1 MIQLSKIRNDAIDA
15 IHQAQK
21 EYPIHTT
28 LNMVKNNLTLQIQGV
43 PMYIPCWCGKPGI
56 GKTAHAKMIADAMGM
71 SLLYVSMAKPYEYF
85 TGLPTPNKVTF
96 DDDESV
102 KEKMYV
108 YWSMPDMI
116 HAANVMARKK
126 DTNGCIIFMDDLHII
141 SPDVQ
146 TMFFELVLERSL
158 NNFKLDKNVAM
169 LAAMNN
175 SNMAGF
181 DGFFSAINNRV
192 QRINVSMSWKYW
204 YENCGAELNPYI
216 AGFLRNFPN
225 NIEEPESTEEPFCTY
240 RSWTTL
246 SKLLEPITKQYMDAT
261 DKDKKWFI
269 QQIGMHAAG
278 FMSSKTVTMLKANIG
293 QQLQYDYEG
302 MVKNNKYF
310 IDKNDPISQ
319 FCFGNIIRYLRDEK
333 DLDNM
338 IAYIKKIM
346 AEDTAIKDYS
356 NAIINIMYELS
367 AFSHMYMKRPDD
379 EESKTR
385 RALIKSA
392 QAKMFEAGGS
402 KIHTLIYNLTATV

>member
-1 MIQLSKIRNDAIDA
+1 M
-15 IHQAQK
+15 H
-21 EYPIHTT
+21 
-28 LNMVKNNLTLQIQGV
+28 GV
-43 PMYIPCWCGKPGI
+43 ER
-56 GKTAHAKMIADAMGM
+56 GKTRRSYL
-71 SLLYVSMAKPYEYF
+71 SLFF
-85 TGLPTPNKVTF
+85 TGLPTPNRVTF

-116 HAANVMARKK
+116 HAANTMARRK
-126 DTNGCIIFMDDLHII
+126 DTKGSIIFMDDLHII

-192 QRINVSMSWKYW
+192 QRINVTMSWKYW

-246 SKLLEPITKQYMDAT
+246 SKLLDPITKQYT
-261 DKDKKWFI
+261 SGEFTKEQFV

-278 FMSSKTVTMLKANIG
+278 FMSRKTMTMLKTNIG

-310 IDKNDPISQ
+310 VDKNDPISQ
-319 FCFGNIIRYLRDEK
+319 FCFGNVIRYIRNHK
-333 DLDNM
+333 DLDNL
-338 IAYIKKIM
+338 IEYIRTIM
-346 AEDTAIKDYS
+346 KEDTAIKDYS
-356 NAIINIMYELS
+356 NAMINLMYELT
-367 AFSHMYMKRPDD
+367 AFANMYRKRPDD
-379 EESKTR
+379 PDSKER
-385 RALIKSA
+385 LQLIKDA
-392 QAKMFEAGGS
+392 QAKMFEAGGN
-402 KIHTLIYNLTATV
+402 KIHKLIYDLTVSGTGMPSYQL